1 MSDET
6 QWKVLELFYEQ
17 WFKNYPVGFQVRS
30 LMVKLNSEGNE
41 IPQAVEL
48 LENNNLIQ
56 RDQYGLYV
64 ISTYGIDVYE
74 QNLSPSLLSRKKN
87 EKKMILEALLD
98 LYNEDI
104 YQRMSSEDLT
114 AKIQFSDYNYLL
126 GIIVYLENKGLVD
139 IEMFIG
145 GKFFIRLSAY
155 GFQSMQDKLT
165 NNSQVMTNAY
175 RILFVLENS
184 LRQFIESKLKN
195 KFGADW
201 WENGVSLGVRK
212 KVEQMKKDEFSLGW
226 SVNVTND
233 YVDYGLF
240 SDAGWGAFAYNAG
253 QEIISK
259 YGYEVTFL
267 DNVSV
272 SNIVTTLKDYADG
285 NYDIIIAQGYE
296 WGRSRCS
303 DRKEI
308 SQLKIYCIHWISKI

>member
-104 YQRMSSEDLT
+104 YQRMSREDLT
-114 AKIQFSDYNYLL
+114 AKIQFSDHNYLL
-126 GIIVYLENKGLVD
+126 GIIVYLENKGLLD

-165 NNSQVMTNAY
+165 DNSQVMTNAY
-175 RILFVLENS
+175 RILFVL
-184 LRQFIESKLKN
+184 
-195 KFGADW
+195 G
-201 WENGVSLGVRK
+201 
-212 KVEQMKKDEFSLGW
+212 EF
-226 SVNVTND
+226 
-233 YVDYGLF
+233 F
-240 SDAGWGAFAYNAG
+240 KA
-253 QEIISK
+253 
-259 YGYEVTFL
+259 
-267 DNVSV
+267 
-272 SNIVTTLKDYADG
+272 
-285 NYDIIIAQGYE
+285 
-296 WGRSRCS
+296 
-303 DRKEI
+303 
-308 SQLKIYCIHWISKI
+308 IHRV